1 MKLIQ
6 TDSNINLGEVLLQ
19 DLNFKNH
26 RNLEPITQSEINHK
40 E

>member
-1 MKLIQ
+1 MKLSQ
-6 TDSNINLGEVLLQ
+6 TDSNINLGEVSLQ

-26 RNLEPITQSEINHK
+26 RNLEPITQSEINHQ